1 MAKRRQGDH
10 EPFDVYKVS
19 LKSLVGRLIKTIS
32 EQKLVKLL
40 VENTKPTLR
49 HELMHLELRSVAQ
62 LVDKVRHLEQFY
74 SDHRNSDAIFQS
86 FNLAKKWKS
95 FPKLMRFTTRSFV
108 GIAIRK
114 NKNFLIR
121 MWC

>member
-49 HELMHLELRSVAQ
+49 HELMHADSATRGLS
-62 LVDKVRHLEQFY
+62 
-74 SDHRNSDAIFQS
+74 QS
-86 FNLAKKWKS
+86 EMVEATLQ
-95 FPKLMRFTTRSFV
+95 
-108 GIAIRK
+108 
-114 NKNFLIR
+114 
-121 MWC
+121 